1 MDFLGGFA
9 DFLAKNIFG
18 QGGVFRADRQNKR
31 AKIFQ
36 ALAIALLGTV
46 WVGEAESTPAPDA
59 AMKDGQHGGK
69 SFTLGAFEENFV
81 EIVFGFEHFLG
92 IPGVVGFF
100 DDGEGSVETRDLSF
114 TGLFGKEA
122 RGESFEHGAD
132 GVDVAGFF
140 DAERADN
147 WSFIRDDGDQAF
159 GFELA
164 KGFADDGAGDAHHGN
179 QFALDEA
186 FTRVEAAG
194 DDGLAEFVEN
204 LATEGRGGF
213 GDGRESGR
221 RAK

>member
-18 QGGVFRADRQNKR
+18 QGGVFRADRLDER

-36 ALAIALLGTV
+36 ALAIALLGTI
-46 WVGEAESTPAPDA
+46 WVRKAESTPAPDA
-59 AMKDGQHGGK
+59 AVKDGEHGGK

-81 EIVFGFEHFLG
+81 EIVFGFEHLFG
-92 IPGVVGFF
+92 IAGIVGFF
-100 DDGEGSVETRDLSF
+100 DSGEGSVETRDLSF
-114 TGLFGKEA
+114 TSLFGEEA
-122 RGESFEHGAD
+122 RGESFEYRTNRIN
-132 GVDVAGFF
+132 VAGFF
-140 DAERADN
+140 DAECADN

-164 KGFADDGAGDAHHGN
+164 KCFADDGAGDAHHGN

-194 DDGLAEFVEN
+194 DDGLAEFVED

-221 RAK
+221 GAK